1 MAQEFTIGRDVFY
14 ASGVG
19 RGCQGDCHKKQLP
32 ICRLKRY
39 LTMKGGGHM
48 AVTKIEWASHV
59 WNPVTGCTQI
69 SEGCQ
74 NCYAERMAYRLK
86 GRCGYP
92 KDEPFRVTLH
102 PDRLEQPLK
111 WRKPRKVFVCS
122 MGDLFHE
129 DVPSDFTEVMFGIM
143 SLCPQHTFIV
153 LTKRAQQMEAFFRN
167 RTLAECRQ
175 QINWY
180 FDDEIGPTEEEINSL
195 CGNWPLPNVIGMVT
209 AENQKMAD
217 IRIPY
222 LLNTPFVTRGVS
234 VEPMLGP
241 VNLSHYLVP
250 KNIRKEREDG
260 SISLKLRPS
269 IKWVIAG
276 GESGPGARPIHPD
289 WVRDLRRQCQNTCTA
304 FFFKSW
310 GEYCYPD
317 HMPEDT
323 YRKMF
328 AVHNLAGNSNHNR
341 LWKVG
346 KKAAGRYL
354 DSRTWD
360 EYPKLLMEKK
370 LLD

>member
-1 MAQEFTIGRDVFY
+1 
-14 ASGVG
+14 
-19 RGCQGDCHKKQLP
+19 
-32 ICRLKRY
+32 
-39 LTMKGGGHM
+39 M

-59 WNPVTGCTQI
+59 WNPVTGCDYV
-69 SEGCQ
+69 SEGCK

-92 KDEPFRVTLH
+92 ADEPFRVTLH

-180 FDDEIGPTEEEINSL
+180 LDDEIGPTEEEKNSL
-195 CGNWPLPNVIGMVT
+195 CSNWPLPNVIGMVT

-217 IRIPY
+217 LRIPY
-222 LLNTPFVTRGVS
+222 LLDTPFITRGVS

-269 IKWVIAG
+269 VKWVIAG
-276 GESGPGARPIHPD
+276 GETGPDARPTHPD
-289 WVRDLRRQCQNTCTA
+289 WIRALQRRCQNTCTA

-310 GEYCYPD
+310 GDWAPFYDRDVDDPD
-317 HMPEDT
+317 WRQIPQET
-323 YRKMF
+323 KK
-328 AVHNLAGNSNHNR
+328 VCR
-341 LWKVG
+341 LNADGGQEFHGERLIYFDRVG
-346 KKAAGRYL
+346 KKSAGRLL
-354 DSRTWD
+354 DGRTWD
-360 EYPKLLMEKK
+360 EYPRMEVF
-370 LLD
+370 